1 MIHPFSTHS
10 SHSDW
15 GMSARGHDTVPSAW
29 RLRSAALRRPYATTT
44 LSRHRDETESIHG
57 TCFDESVT
65 TGDEDPRIARMRVEA
80 VLLVSK
86 TPLSP
91 RKLAMLA
98 GLADATSARTAV
110 RRLNELYDALGRA
123 IRVETVA
130 GGYRLFTRSALAPW
144 LSRLSHLPP
153 PLRLSSP
160 MLETLAVV
168 AYRQP
173 VSRADAES
181 IRGVACGELL
191 RQLME
196 RDLVRIA
203 GRGEELGRPYLYG
216 TTKRFL
222 QIFGLQTTDALP
234 PIRWQTL
241 NDDSDRIPNEDT
253 SPEEPV
259 VTIAPHF
266 DETLNDLLNP
276 MTSIGTNATMLASAP
291 SSAIEDEEDELYEGD
306 DDEWED
312 EDDDWDDPDDEDDA
326 EEEDEESEE
335 ETESESESEVE
346 EEAAEDLEDEEWE
359 EVDDDD
365 AEIDDEEVDDEEEEF
380 EEEEFEEDDDEWEE
394 EDDAEEE
401 EEDEEEDWE

>member
-1 MIHPFSTHS
+1 MAPRRDF
-10 SHSDW
+10 
-15 GMSARGHDTVPSAW
+15 GVPACW
-29 RLRSAALRRPYATTT
+29 RPKSVTLRRPYATTGMGWRCDKKDASGGADT
-44 LSRHRDETESIHG
+44 DHE
-57 TCFDESVT
+57 VVAV
-65 TGDEDPRIARMRVEA
+65 DEDPRLARMRVEA
-80 VLLVSK
+80 VLLISK

-110 RRLNELYDALGRA
+110 RRLNELYDRLGRA
-123 IRVETVA
+123 VRVETVA

-153 PLRLSSP
+153 PLRLSTP

-203 GRGEELGRPYLYG
+203 GRSEELGRPYLYG

-241 NDDSDRIPNEDT
+241 NDDSDRISIEET

-276 MTSIGTNATMLASAP
+276 MTSFGANATMLANAP

-312 EDDDWDDPDDEDDA
+312 EDDDWDDPDDED
-326 EEEDEESEE
+326 EEDEEDDEESEE
-335 ETESESESEVE
+335 EESESEEEVE
-346 EEAAEDLEDEEWE
+346 EEEEAGEDLEDDDWE
-359 EVDDDD
+359 EVDDAD
-365 AEIDDEEVDDEEEEF
+365 ADIDEEELDEEEEY
-380 EEEEFEEDDDEWEE
+380 EDDDEWEE
-394 EDDAEEE
+394 EDDEEEE
-401 EEDEEEDWE
+401 EEDEEEDWQ